1 MIRNKRGMNLLTE
14 QVVFIILNVL
24 FLSILL
30 AFLYF
35 QGAGKIILEKNTA
48 KQIALLIDSSNSG
61 TEIVLDLSNLNEK
74 KESEVAWRDVVSV
87 SGKDVVVR
95 LDEKSEGRYT
105 FFNDVNVRIDPASE
119 TSYRIVIS
127 EVQDE

>member
-14 QVVFIILNVL
+14 QVVFIILNVI

-48 KQIALLIDSSNSG
+48 KQIALLIDSSNPE
-61 TEIVLDLSNLNEK
+61 TEIVLDLSELSK
-74 KESEVAWRDVVSV
+74 KKDPKLEWKDVISI
-87 SGKDVVVR
+87 SGKDIIVR
-95 LDEKSEGRYT
+95 LDEKSEGRYS
-105 FFNDVNVRIDPASE
+105 FFKNIDVRVDPASD
-119 TSYRIVIS
+119 TSYRIVVS
-127 EVQDE
+127 EVKDE

>member
-87 SGKDVVVR
+87 SG
-95 LDEKSEGRYT
+95 
-105 FFNDVNVRIDPASE
+105 
-119 TSYRIVIS
+119 
-127 EVQDE
+127 

>member
-48 KQIALLIDSSNSG
+48 KQIALLIDSSNPE
-61 TEIVLDLSNLNEK
+61 TEIVLDLSELSK
-74 KESEVAWRDVVSV
+74 KKDPKLEWKDVISI
-87 SGKDVVVR
+87 SGKDIIVR
-95 LDEKSEGRYT
+95 LDEKSEGRYS
-105 FFNDVNVRIDPASE
+105 FFKNIDVRVDPASD
-119 TSYRIVIS
+119 TSYRIVVS
-127 EVQDE
+127 EVKDE

>member
-14 QVVFIILNVL
+14 QVVFIILNLL

-48 KQIALLIDSSNSG
+48 KQIALLIDSSTPG
-61 TEIVLDLSNLNEK
+61 TEIVLDLSNLADK
-74 KESEVAWRDVVSV
+74 KDSEITWKDVVSV
-87 SGKDVVVR
+87 SGKEIVVR
-95 LDEKSEGRYT
+95 LDDKSEGKYM
-105 FFNDVNVRIDPASE
+105 FFKDVNVRIDPASD

-127 EVQDE
+127 EVEE